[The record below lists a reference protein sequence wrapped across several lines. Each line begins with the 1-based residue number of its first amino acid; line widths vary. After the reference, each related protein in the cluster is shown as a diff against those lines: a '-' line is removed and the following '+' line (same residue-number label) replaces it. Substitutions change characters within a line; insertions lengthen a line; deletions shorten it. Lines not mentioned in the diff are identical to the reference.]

1 MNHSL
6 KKIAVL
12 CIISAFLSTLSAQ
25 SNDKRRDVL
34 RYGLENEIVELVT
47 ELRDKED
54 TTYNADLESLFSR
67 TRSVAVRESILSMYA
82 ALENPAF
89 SSFAL
94 EVLADPWDY
103 RNSTVSAVF
112 SYVQKIKPPEASP
125 LVRTILDNESEE
137 FRDQAIRTLGK
148 IGTADDAAYLVD
160 YLQGTI
166 EGDERQRL
174 IIRQNVMEALGELKS
189 DAVWDDFV
197 SIAQNEDENIMIRAT
212 AVRAI
217 GSIGREGGD
226 DLLAGLFET
235 DDPLLRSAVVS
246 GLSGYSG
253 QVVVDV
259 VLEALKD
266 THYRVRLEALN
277 AVEKLK
283 IADAAPF
290 VQYRAQ
296 TDPVDAV
303 KAKSIDVL
311 ALLGESDSINW
322 MLEQVRNEQTPDKT
336 RMTIIQALMNH
347 DSSSVVNDAVQVAFA
362 SLKDDRKKWLRYE
375 LGKLFVKQGDPALSD
390 VAEAYIQHKDVATK
404 SLGIEMYNKNRFTNL
419 KGHVESIAADEKM
432 GGLQRQAKRALG
444 EEETGKEETQ

>member
-12 CIISAFLSTLSAQ
+12 CISTAFLSTLSAQ

-235 DDPLLRSAVVS
+235 DDPLLRSAAVS

-283 IADAAPF
+283 IADAARQVYNINADAAAAGLAEKLQARKLVFLSDVPGLLADPKD
-290 VQYRAQ
+290 RASLMSTLRLSEVEDLIARGVIGGGMLPKISGALKALKAGVRKTHIIDAALPHSLLLELF
-296 TDPVDAV
+296 TDQGVGTE
-303 KAKSIDVL
+303 I
-311 ALLGESDSINW
+311 
-322 MLEQVRNEQTPDKT
+322 
-336 RMTIIQALMNH
+336 
-347 DSSSVVNDAVQVAFA
+347 VNDA
-362 SLKDDRKKWLRYE
+362 
-375 LGKLFVKQGDPALSD
+375 
-390 VAEAYIQHKDVATK
+390 T
-404 SLGIEMYNKNRFTNL
+404 
-419 KGHVESIAADEKM
+419 
-432 GGLQRQAKRALG
+432 
-444 EEETGKEETQ
+444 

>member
-235 DDPLLRSAVVS
+235 DDPLLRSAAVS

-311 ALLGESDSINW
+311 ALLGESESIRW
-322 MLEQVRNEQTPDKT
+322 MLEQVRNEKTPDKT

-444 EEETGKEETQ
+444 EE